1 MKVDFCYSRKYK
13 VFFIFSTNL
22 KGYLIEYSYFNITIL
37 EVNYLHRLTKREII
51 FIGFMLFSML
61 FGAGN
66 LIFPAYLGHAAGE
79 NVWEAVIGFI
89 ISDAGL
95 AVLAF
100 IAIAKAGTFDTLVNR
115 VNPVFALLFPMAIY
129 LSIGPGLAIPRA
141 GSLAYEMGVKPF
153 LPNTIESSPLGL
165 LVYTVVFFS
174 IVFWFAKSPSKLID
188 RFGKILTPSL
198 LILIIIILIKALFT
212 DLSGFQAATLSYK
225 ENPISQ
231 GFLDGYQTMDAIGAL
246 IYGIIFTNIFR
257 SKNISKQSLQVKY
270 LAIFGL
276 ICGLLLTFCYL
287 IIAYLGASAQVPGK
301 VDNGAIV
308 LSTVLQQLFGTSG
321 TIVLG
326 LIFTLACLSV
336 CIGLITS
343 CAQYFSSIFPKLT
356 YIKWVILLCLVSGF
370 VANLGLSQ
378 ILKVSVPVL
387 GLVYPMAIALI
398 ILGLLHD
405 RLPFKGRPVYAMTI
419 GLVGLF
425 SLMEIINSAFLHG
438 SFSGL
443 LSYVPLQNKG
453 FGWMLPGLLGFI
465 IGSFFEKLKLNVDNV
480 DKQAA

>member
-1 MKVDFCYSRKYK
+1 MNQL
-13 VFFIFSTNL
+13 TN
-22 KGYLIEYSYFNITIL
+22 
-37 EVNYLHRLTKREII
+37 REIM

-66 LIFPAYLGHAAGE
+66 LIFPAYLGQAAGE
-79 NVWEAVIGFI
+79 NVWQAVTGFI

-100 IAIAKAGTFDTLVNR
+100 IAIAKSGTLDTLVNR
-115 VNPVFALLFPMAIY
+115 VNPTFALLFPMTIY
-129 LSIGPGLAIPRA
+129 LAIGPGLAIPRA

-153 LPNTIESSPLGL
+153 LPNTMESSPIGL

-174 IVFWFAKSPSKLID
+174 IVFWFAKSPSKLVD
-188 RFGKILTPSL
+188 RFGKILTPAL
-198 LILIIIILIKALFT
+198 LGLIIIVFIKALFT
-212 DLSGFQAATLSYK
+212 DLSSFKEASLSYK

-246 IYGIIFTNIFR
+246 IYGIMFSNIFK
-257 SKNISKQSLQVKY
+257 SKKISKQSLQVKY
-270 LAIFGL
+270 LIIFGL
-276 ICGLLLTFCYL
+276 ICGLLLTFCYF
-287 IIAYLGASAQVPGK
+287 IIAYLGASASIPGK

-308 LSTVLQQLFGTSG
+308 LSTVLNQLFGQNG

-326 LIFTLACLSV
+326 LMFTLACLSV

-343 CAQYFSSIFPKLT
+343 CAQYFSSIFPKLS
-356 YIKWVILLCLVSGF
+356 YIKWAILLCLISGF

-378 ILKVSVPVL
+378 LLKVSVPVL
-387 GLVYPMAIALI
+387 GLVYPMAISLI

-405 RLPFKGRPVYAMTI
+405 RLPFNQRPVYVLTI

-425 SLMEIINSAFLHG
+425 SLLEIINSTFLNG
-438 SFSGL
+438 SFSEL
-443 LSYVPLQNKG
+443 LSYVPLQTKG
-453 FGWMLPGLLGFI
+453 FGWVLPGLLGFA
-465 IGSFFEKLKLNVDNV
+465 IGSIFEKIKVSKDTTV
-480 DKQAA
+480 KKAA

>member
-1 MKVDFCYSRKYK
+1 VDRLNKL
-13 VFFIFSTNL
+13 TN
-22 KGYLIEYSYFNITIL
+22 
-37 EVNYLHRLTKREII
+37 REIM

-66 LIFPAYLGHAAGE
+66 LIFPAYLGQAAGE
-79 NVWEAVIGFI
+79 NVWQAAMGFI

-95 AVLAF
+95 SVLAF
-100 IAIAKAGTFDTLVNR
+100 IAIAKSGTFDTLINR
-115 VNPVFALLFPMAIY
+115 VNPIFALLFPMAIY

-141 GSLAYEMGVKPF
+141 GSLAYEMGAKPF
-153 LPNTIESSPLGL
+153 LPNAIGSSPIGL
-165 LVYTVVFFS
+165 FVYTVVFFS
-174 IVFWFAKSPSKLID
+174 IVFWFAKSPSKLVD

-198 LILIIIILIKALFT
+198 LVLIIIIFFKALLT
-212 DLSGFQAATLSYK
+212 DLPDFKGATLGYK

-231 GFLDGYQTMDAIGAL
+231 GFLDGYQTMDAICAL

-257 SKNISKQSLQVKY
+257 SKNISNSTLQVKY
-270 LAIFGL
+270 LAIFGV

-287 IIAYLGASAQVPGK
+287 VIAYIGASASIPGK

-308 LSTVLQQLFGTSG
+308 LSMVLDQLFGTSG

-343 CAQYFSSIFPKLT
+343 CAQYFSSIFPKLS
-356 YIKWVILLCLVSGF
+356 YIKWAILLCFISGF

-378 ILKVSVPVL
+378 ILKVSVPIL
-387 GLVYPMAIALI
+387 GLLYPMAIALI
-398 ILGLLHD
+398 ILGLLHE
-405 RLPFKGRPVYAMTI
+405 RLPFNQRPVYVMTI

-425 SLMEIINSAFLHG
+425 SLLEIINSTFLNG
-438 SFSGL
+438 SL
-443 LSYVPLQNKG
+443 TEILANVPLQTKG
-453 FGWMLPGLLGFI
+453 FGWVIPGLLGFI
-465 IGSFFEKLKLNVDNV
+465 IGSIYEKFAFNDGVNVKKV
-480 DKQAA
+480 A

>member
-1 MKVDFCYSRKYK
+1 LNKL
-13 VFFIFSTNL
+13 TN
-22 KGYLIEYSYFNITIL
+22 K
-37 EVNYLHRLTKREII
+37 EIM

-66 LIFPAYLGHAAGE
+66 LIFPAYLGAAAGE
-79 NVWEAVIGFI
+79 NVWQAVIGFI

-100 IAIAKAGTFDTLVNR
+100 IAVAKSGTFDTLVNR
-115 VNPVFALLFPMAIY
+115 VNPTFAFLFPMAIY
-129 LSIGPGLAIPRA
+129 ISIGPGLAIPRA
-141 GSLAYEMGVKPF
+141 SSLAYEMGVKPY
-153 LPNTIESSPLGL
+153 LPNTIESSPIGL

-174 IVFWFAKSPSKLID
+174 IVFWFAKSPSKLVD
-188 RFGKILTPSL
+188 RLGKILTPSL
-198 LILIIIILIKALFT
+198 LILILFVFIKALFT
-212 DLSGFQAATLSYK
+212 DLSSFKEASLSYK

-257 SKNISKQSLQVKY
+257 SKKINNQTLQVKY
-270 LAIFGL
+270 LAIFGI

-287 IIAYLGASAQVPGK
+287 IIAYLGASASISGN

-308 LSTVLQQLFGTSG
+308 LSSVLHQLFGQSS

-336 CIGLITS
+336 SIGLITS
-343 CAQYFSSIFPKLT
+343 CAQYFSSVFPKLS
-356 YIKWVILLCLVSGF
+356 YIKWAILVCLISGF

-378 ILKVSVPVL
+378 ILKVSVPIL
-387 GLVYPMAIALI
+387 GFVYPMAITLI

-405 RLPFKGRPVYAMTI
+405 ILPFNQRPVYVMTV

-425 SLMEIINSAFLHG
+425 SLLEIINSTFLNG
-438 SFSGL
+438 SFSEL
-443 LSYVPLQNKG
+443 LSIVPLQYMG
-453 FGWMLPGLLGFI
+453 FGWVIPGLIGFT
-465 IGSFFEKLKLNVDNV
+465 IGSIFVKTKFNVGTIEKK
-480 DKQAA
+480 AA

>member
-1 MKVDFCYSRKYK
+1 MNKL
-13 VFFIFSTNL
+13 TN
-22 KGYLIEYSYFNITIL
+22 
-37 EVNYLHRLTKREII
+37 REIM

-66 LIFPAYLGHAAGE
+66 LIFPAYLGQAAGE

-89 ISDAGL
+89 ISDAGF

-100 IAIAKAGTFDTLVNR
+100 IAIAKSGTFDTLVNR
-115 VNPVFALLFPMAIY
+115 VHPIFALLFPMAIY
-129 LSIGPGLAIPRA
+129 LSIGPGLAIPSA

-153 LPNTIESSPLGL
+153 LPNTIESSPIGL

-174 IVFWFAKSPSKLID
+174 IVFWFAKSPSKLVD

-198 LILIIIILIKALFT
+198 LVLIIIVFIKALFT
-212 DLSGFQAATLSYK
+212 DLSGFKGATLSYK

-246 IYGIIFTNIFR
+246 IYGIIFTNIF
-257 SKNISKQSLQVKY
+257 KGKKIDKKTLQVKY

-276 ICGLLLTFCYL
+276 ICGLLLAFCYF
-287 IIAYLGASAQVPGK
+287 IIAYLGASASMPGK

-308 LSTVLQQLFGTSG
+308 LSTVLHQLFGTSG
-321 TIVLG
+321 TIILG

-356 YIKWVILLCLVSGF
+356 YIKWAILLCLISGF

-387 GLVYPMAIALI
+387 GLVYPMAITLI
-398 ILGLLHD
+398 ILGLFHD
-405 RLPFKGRPVYAMTI
+405 RLPFRGRPVYVMTI

-425 SLMEIINSAFLHG
+425 SLLEIINSTFFNG
-438 SFSGL
+438 SFSEV

-453 FGWMLPGLLGFI
+453 FGWVIPGLLGFA
-465 IGSFFEKLKLNVDNV
+465 IGSILEKIKYNEDMT
-480 DKQAA
+480 DKKAA

>member
-1 MKVDFCYSRKYK
+1 M
-13 VFFIFSTNL
+13 
-22 KGYLIEYSYFNITIL
+22 
-37 EVNYLHRLTKREII
+37 

-79 NVWEAVIGFI
+79 NVWQAAMGFI

-95 AVLAF
+95 SVLAF
-100 IAIAKAGTFDTLVNR
+100 IAIAKSGTFDTLVNR
-115 VNPVFALLFPMAIY
+115 VNPTFALLFPMAIY

-153 LPNTIESSPLGL
+153 LPNTIGSSPIAL

-198 LILIIIILIKALFT
+198 LVLIIIVFIKALFT
-212 DLSGFQAATLSYK
+212 DLPDFKEATLSYK
-225 ENPISQ
+225 ENPIAQ
-231 GFLDGYQTMDAIGAL
+231 GFLDGYQTMDAICAL
-246 IYGIIFTNIFR
+246 IYGIIFTNIFK
-257 SKNISKQSLQVKY
+257 SKKISKPTLQVKY

-276 ICGLLLTFCYL
+276 ICGLLLTFCYFV
-287 IIAYLGASAQVPGK
+287 IAYIGASASIPGK

-308 LSTVLQQLFGTSG
+308 LSTVLHQLFGTSG

-343 CAQYFSSIFPKLT
+343 CAQYFSSVFPKLS
-356 YIKWVILLCLVSGF
+356 YIKWAILLCLISGF

-378 ILKVSVPVL
+378 ILKVSVPIL
-387 GLVYPMAIALI
+387 GLLYPMAITLI

-405 RLPFKGRPVYAMTI
+405 RLPFNQRPVYVMTI

-425 SLMEIINSAFLHG
+425 SLIEVVNSTFLN
-438 SFSGL
+438 SSLSGL
-443 LSYVPLQNKG
+443 LSNIPLQSKG
-453 FGWMLPGLLGFI
+453 FGWVIPGLLGFI
-465 IGSFFEKLKLNVDNV
+465 IGSIFEKLTIEKDTPV
-480 DKQAA
+480 KKAA

>member
-1 MKVDFCYSRKYK
+1 M
-13 VFFIFSTNL
+13 
-22 KGYLIEYSYFNITIL
+22 
-37 EVNYLHRLTKREII
+37 
-51 FIGFMLFSML
+51 FIGFMLFSMV

-79 NVWEAVIGFI
+79 NVWKADMGFI

-95 AVLAF
+95 SVLAF
-100 IAIAKAGTFDTLVNR
+100 IAIAKSGTFDALVNR
-115 VNPVFALLFPMAIY
+115 VNPTFALLFPMAIY

-141 GSLAYEMGVKPF
+141 ASLAYEMGVKPF
-153 LPNTIESSPLGL
+153 LPNTIESSPIGL

-174 IVFWFAKSPSKLID
+174 IVFWFAKSPSKLVD

-198 LILIIIILIKALFT
+198 LVLIFIVFIKALFT
-212 DLSGFQAATLSYK
+212 DLPDFKEATLTYK

-231 GFLDGYQTMDAIGAL
+231 GFLDGYQTMDAICAL
-246 IYGIIFTNIFR
+246 IYGIVFTNIFR
-257 SKNISKQSLQVKY
+257 SKKISKQTLQVKY

-276 ICGLLLTFCYL
+276 ICGVLLTFCYL
-287 IIAYLGASAQVPGK
+287 VIAYIGASAQVTGN

-308 LSTVLQQLFGTSG
+308 LSTVLHQLFGTSG

-343 CAQYFSSIFPKLT
+343 CAQYFSSVFPKLS
-356 YIKWVILLCLVSGF
+356 YIKWAILLCLVSGF

-387 GLVYPMAIALI
+387 DLLYPMAITLI

-405 RLPFKGRPVYAMTI
+405 RLPFKQRPVYVMTI

-425 SLMEIINSAFLHG
+425 SLMEIINSTFLNG
-438 SFSGL
+438 SFSEL
-443 LSYVPLQNKG
+443 LSTVPLQNKG
-453 FGWMLPGLLGFI
+453 FGWVIPGLLGFI
-465 IGSFFEKLKLNVDNV
+465 IGSIFEKVKFNKDMTI
-480 DKQAA
+480 KKAA

>member
-1 MKVDFCYSRKYK
+1 MNKL
-13 VFFIFSTNL
+13 TN
-22 KGYLIEYSYFNITIL
+22 
-37 EVNYLHRLTKREII
+37 REIM

-66 LIFPAYLGHAAGE
+66 LIFPAYLGQAAGG
-79 NVWEAVIGFI
+79 NVWQAVIGFI

-100 IAIAKAGTFDTLVNR
+100 IAIAKSGTFDTLVNR
-115 VNPVFALLFPMAIY
+115 VNPTFALLFPMAIY

-153 LPNTIESSPLGL
+153 LPNTIESSPVGL

-174 IVFWFAKSPSKLID
+174 IVFWFAKSPSKLVD

-198 LILIIIILIKALFT
+198 LVLIIIVFVKALFT
-212 DLSGFQAATLSYK
+212 NLSGFKEASLSYK

-257 SKNISKQSLQVKY
+257 SKKINKQTLQVKY
-270 LAIFGL
+270 LTIIGL

-287 IIAYLGASAQVPGK
+287 IIAYLGASASITGK

-308 LSTVLQQLFGTSG
+308 LSTVLHQLFGTSG

-343 CAQYFSSIFPKLT
+343 CAQYFSSIFPKLS
-356 YIKWVILLCLVSGF
+356 YIKWAILLCLVSGF

-387 GLVYPMAIALI
+387 GLVYPMAITLI

-405 RLPFKGRPVYAMTI
+405 RLPFNQQPVYVMTI

-425 SLMEIINSAFLHG
+425 SLVEIINSTFLNG

-443 LSYVPLQNKG
+443 LSNVPLQNKG
-453 FGWMLPGLLGFI
+453 FGWVIPGLLGFT
-465 IGSFFEKLKLNVDNV
+465 IGCILEKLKNNEDMIE
-480 DKQAA
+480 KKAA

>member
-1 MKVDFCYSRKYK
+1 M
-13 VFFIFSTNL
+13 N
-22 KGYLIEYSYFNITIL
+22 
-37 EVNYLHRLTKREII
+37 RLTNREIM
-51 FIGFMLFSML
+51 FLGFMLFSML

-66 LIFPAYLGHAAGE
+66 LIFPAYLGQAAGE
-79 NVWEAVIGFI
+79 NVWQAVIGFI

-100 IAIAKAGTFDTLVNR
+100 IAIAKSGTFDTLVNR
-115 VNPVFALLFPMAIY
+115 VNPTFALLFPMAIY

-153 LPNTIESSPLGL
+153 LPITIESSPIGL
-165 LVYTVVFFS
+165 LVYTVVFFC
-174 IVFWFAKSPSKLID
+174 IVFWFAKSPSKLVD

-198 LILIIIILIKALFT
+198 LVLIFIIFIKALFT
-212 DLSGFQAATLSYK
+212 DLPGFKEASLAYK
-225 ENPISQ
+225 ENPISL

-246 IYGIIFTNIFR
+246 IYGIIFTNIF
-257 SKNISKQSLQVKY
+257 KGEKITQKTLQVKY
-270 LAIFGL
+270 LTIFGL

-287 IIAYLGASAQVPGK
+287 IIAYLGAQASIDGK

-308 LSTVLQQLFGTSG
+308 LSTVLHQLFGTSG

-343 CAQYFSSIFPKLT
+343 CAQYFSGIFPKLS
-356 YIKWVILLCLVSGF
+356 YIKWAILLCLVSGF

-387 GLVYPMAIALI
+387 GLVYPMAITLI
-398 ILGLLHD
+398 ILGLIHD
-405 RLPFKGRPVYAMTI
+405 RLPYNQRPVYVMTI
-419 GLVGLF
+419 GLVGLY
-425 SLMEIINSAFLHG
+425 SLLEIICSIFLKD
-438 SFSGL
+438 SFSEL
-443 LSYVPLQNKG
+443 FSIVPLQNKG
-453 FGWMLPGLLGFI
+453 FGWVIPGLLGFA
-465 IGSFFEKLKLNVDNV
+465 IGSYIEKIKINKDLPVKKV
-480 DKQAA
+480 A